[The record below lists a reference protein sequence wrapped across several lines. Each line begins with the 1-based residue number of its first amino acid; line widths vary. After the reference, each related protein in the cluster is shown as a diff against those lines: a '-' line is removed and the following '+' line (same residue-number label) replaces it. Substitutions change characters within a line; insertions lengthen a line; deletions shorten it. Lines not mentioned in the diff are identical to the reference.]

1 MNEETLMNLAV
12 DSLPLMQEGAQQAV
26 LAAVATREQ
35 LLLKGAFA
43 YNTWKSRARKRV
55 LTLIEAR
62 TKAEGYLGIYKAE
75 AT

>member
-35 LLLKGAFA
+35 LLFKGAF
-43 YNTWKSRARKRV
+43 
-55 LTLIEAR
+55 
-62 TKAEGYLGIYKAE
+62 
-75 AT
+75 